1 MMPFVRLNCGVFDM
15 YPCCDSWLV
24 DSGAGLSASVNE
36 KATYWI
42 SDKMNK
48 FRSSIA
54 DGSYKYCKQSC
65 PFLMDRDNSCNQL
78 LKTEA
83 QIEAEYPPELS
94 TAILDYIRSN
104 RYDKKFT
111 EMPYELGLSY
121 DPSCNLSCRSCRH
134 KVMGFTSSFTTI
146 QENRVCG
153 YFDSTQVV
161 YITGDGDPF
170 ASDYYRSLLHDD
182 IRLRFPNAKSIIIQ
196 TNALLLDNVMWDL
209 IHPYNKSIIKQIT
222 VSIDAC
228 TKSTYEYIRRGGDF
242 NRLLD
247 NLQFI
252 YRIRESGQIDSL
264 VTSFTISAYNVH
276 EAVEFCEFARRLGFD
291 KVEYWVVQD
300 WRRGDTYT
308 AMAAHVPN
316 SQHYSTFCDVIERI
330 RELKNNSLGIDVLCG
345 Y

>member
-1 MMPFVRLNCGVFDM
+1 
-15 YPCCDSWLV
+15 
-24 DSGAGLSASVNE
+24 
-36 KATYWI
+36 
-42 SDKMNK
+42 
-48 FRSSIA
+48 
-54 DGSYKYCKQSC
+54 
-65 PFLMDRDNSCNQL
+65 
-78 LKTEA
+78 
-83 QIEAEYPPELS
+83 
-94 TAILDYIRSN
+94 
-104 RYDKKFT
+104 
-111 EMPYELGLSY
+111 
-121 DPSCNLSCRSCRH
+121 
-134 KVMGFTSSFTTI
+134 
-146 QENRVCG
+146 
-153 YFDSTQVV
+153 
-161 YITGDGDPF
+161 
-170 ASDYYRSLLHDD
+170 
-182 IRLRFPNAKSIIIQ
+182 
-196 TNALLLDNVMWDL
+196 MWDL